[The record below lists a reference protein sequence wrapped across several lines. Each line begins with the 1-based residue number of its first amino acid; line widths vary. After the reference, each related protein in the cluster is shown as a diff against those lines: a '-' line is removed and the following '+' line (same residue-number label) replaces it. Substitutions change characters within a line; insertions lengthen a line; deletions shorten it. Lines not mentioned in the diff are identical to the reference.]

1 MEFNRPRSA
10 PLVAARGSIQKERT
24 AMPRWFTRNDNWDF
38 GGKPSPD
45 GAEHGEPKG
54 RKRRLATTFVFTTL
68 FFAGASLA
76 AFAGDRFS
84 ASIAE
89 DNSAAIESTTTAS
102 DGTASSEAA
111 PAADTSAADTSAAP
125 ATDDSIPAPEST
137 PAPAAPD
144 TTASSGSADVADSN
158 AGTSDGGFTQVSKA
172 SSSGQASSSSPS
184 ATSTPASSQGHA
196 GHRSSARN
204 DAQSQWVQLRKVLL
218 PKTKPAPKPEI
229 EGPASAATVWL
240 NSPLPDPTP
249 PAVRLSPKFAAN
261 LKQAAKSGGVD
272 WAVMLGILRARGAT
286 GRIPADRVT
295 LNRLASRLDSFGPSR
310 GDWSRIVAY
319 SGDSRFADKA
329 AALARYNRA
338 VGIDA
343 LVNGLEASKAAI
355 ASKVLGDP
363 SISIYQGGRSDIV
376 SNKIDVR
383 VLAMIAY
390 LRESFGSVTV
400 SCLLSGHRLYA
411 RPGVVSAHIYGRA
424 VDISAVGGVPIQGHQ
439 QPGGITERTVREIL
453 LAPAEV
459 MPRQVIS
466 LLGLGGPSFPLADHY
481 NHIHIGY

>member
-1 MEFNRPRSA
+1 
-10 PLVAARGSIQKERT
+10 
-24 AMPRWFTRNDNWDF
+24 MPRWFTRNENWDF

-45 GAEHGEPKG
+45 EAESGEPKR

-76 AFAGDRFS
+76 AVAGNRFS
-84 ASIAE
+84 ATIAE
-89 DNSAAIESTTTAS
+89 DNSAAIESTTTVA
-102 DGTASSEAA
+102 DDSS
-111 PAADTSAADTSAAP
+111 TSEAAP
-125 ATDDSIPAPEST
+125 ATDDSV
-137 PAPAAPD
+137 APATDESA
-144 TTASSGSADVADSN
+144 ASSDASAVPSADTSSPSDSADVADSSK
-158 AGTSDGGFTQVSKA
+158 GTTDGGFTQVSSA
-172 SSSGQASSSSPS
+172 SSSGQQVTSSGATGTSSSSKGHS
-184 ATSTPASSQGHA
+184 GRGSSS
-196 GHRSSARN
+196 RRN

-229 EGPASAATVWL
+229 EGPANAATIWL

-249 PAVRLSPKFAAN
+249 PAVRLSPKFASN
-261 LKQAAKSGGVD
+261 LKRAAKSGGVD
-272 WAVMLGILRARGAT
+272 WAVMLGVLRARGAT
-286 GRIPADRVT
+286 GHIPADRVT

-481 NHIHIGY
+481 NHIHIGF

>member
-1 MEFNRPRSA
+1 
-10 PLVAARGSIQKERT
+10 
-24 AMPRWFTRNDNWDF
+24 MPRWFTRNDNWDF

-45 GAEHGEPKG
+45 EAESGEPKR

-89 DNSAAIESTTTAS
+89 DNSAAIETTTTTADDS
-102 DGTASSEAA
+102 
-111 PAADTSAADTSAAP
+111 SAADPAP
-125 ATDDSIPAPEST
+125 ATDNSV
-137 PAPAAPD
+137 APATDESVPAPD
-144 TTASSGSADVADSN
+144 TSASTDSASVADSST
-158 AGTSDGGFTQVSKA
+158 GTSDGGFTQVSNA
-172 SSSGQASSSSPS
+172 SSSGQSTSSGATSSSS
-184 ATSTPASSQGHA
+184 SSKGHG
-196 GHRSSARN
+196 GHRSDNKRN
-204 DAQSQWVQLRKVLL
+204 DPQSQWVQLRKVLL

-229 EGPASAATVWL
+229 EGPVDAATIWL

-286 GRIPADRVT
+286 GHIPADRVT

-329 AALARYNRA
+329 SALARYDRA

-355 ASKVLGDP
+355 ASKVLADP
-363 SISIYQGGRSDIV
+363 SISIYPGGRSDIV
-376 SNKIDVR
+376 ADKIDVR

-424 VDISAVGGVPIQGHQ
+424 VDISAVGGVPIVGHQ

>member
-1 MEFNRPRSA
+1 
-10 PLVAARGSIQKERT
+10 
-24 AMPRWFTRNDNWDF
+24 MPRWFTRNENWDF
-38 GGKPSPD
+38 GGKPAPD
-45 GAEHGEPKG
+45 EAESGEPKR

-84 ASIAE
+84 ASISE
-89 DNSAAIESTTTAS
+89 DNSVAIESTTTTS
-102 DGTASSEAA
+102 DNSSSEAA
-111 PAADTSAADTSAAP
+111 PAADESAAP
-125 ATDDSIPAPEST
+125 APDES
-137 PAPAAPD
+137 ASSSDASAAAD
-144 TTASSGSADVADSN
+144 ASTSDASASSGSPDVADSS
-158 AGTSDGGFTQVSKA
+158 AGTSDGGFTQVSR
-172 SSSGQASSSSPS
+172 GSSSSSTQGSSSS
-184 ATSTPASSQGHA
+184 ATSDSSSSKGH
-196 GHRSSARN
+196 GPRSGGRRN
-204 DAQSQWVQLRKVLL
+204 DAQSQWVLLRKVLL
-218 PKTKPAPKPEI
+218 PQTKPAPKPEI
-229 EGPASAATVWL
+229 EGPAGAATVWL
-240 NSPLPDPTP
+240 NTPLPDPTP

-261 LKQAAKSGGVD
+261 LQQAAKSSGVD

-286 GRIPADRVT
+286 GNIPADRVT
-295 LNRLASRLDSFGPSR
+295 LNRLAVRLDSFGPSR

-329 AALARYNRA
+329 SALARYDRA

-343 LVNGLEASKAAI
+343 LVNGLEATKAAI
-355 ASKVLGDP
+355 ASKVLSDP
-363 SISIYQGGRSDIV
+363 NVSIYQGGRSDIV
-376 SNKIDVR
+376 SNKVEVR

-400 SCLLSGHRLYA
+400 SCLVSGHRLYA

-424 VDISAVGGVPIQGHQ
+424 VDISAIGGVPIQGHQ

-453 LAPAEV
+453 FAPAEV

>member
-1 MEFNRPRSA
+1 
-10 PLVAARGSIQKERT
+10 
-24 AMPRWFTRNDNWDF
+24 MPRWFTRNDNWDF
-38 GGKPSPD
+38 GGRPSPD
-45 GAEHGEPKG
+45 DAQAGEPKG
-54 RKRRLATTFVFTTL
+54 HKRRLATTFVFTAL

-76 AFAGDRFS
+76 AVAGNRFS
-84 ASIAE
+84 ASVAE
-89 DNSAAIESTTTAS
+89 DNSAAIESTTTTTS
-102 DGTASSEAA
+102 DDSSDAA
-111 PAADTSAADTSAAP
+111 PAADASAAAAPASDSSADASASAADA
-125 ATDDSIPAPEST
+125 
-137 PAPAAPD
+137 
-144 TTASSGSADVADSN
+144 ADST
-158 AGTSDGGFTQVSKA
+158 AGTSDGGFTQVSSGNDAA
-172 SSSGQASSSSPS
+172 SGPSSSS
-184 ATSTPASSQGHA
+184 SSQGWVAAPNHTSSSKA
-196 GHRSSARN
+196 HGTRGTSGHRA
-204 DAQSQWVQLRKVLL
+204 DAQSQWTQLRKVLL

-229 EGPASAATVWL
+229 EGPASAATIWL

-286 GRIPADRVT
+286 GHIPADHVT
-295 LNRLASRLDSFGPSR
+295 LSRLATRLDSFGPSR

-329 AALARYNRA
+329 AALARYDRA
-338 VGIDA
+338 VGLDA

-355 ASKVLGDP
+355 ASKVLADP
-363 SISIYQGGRSDIV
+363 SISIYQGGRNDIV
-376 SNKIDVR
+376 ANKIDVR

-390 LRESFGSVTV
+390 LRESFGSVQV
-400 SCLLSGHRLYA
+400 SCLFSGHRLYA

-424 VDISAVGGVPIQGHQ
+424 ADISAIGGVPIQGHQ
-439 QPGGITERTVREIL
+439 QPGGITERTVRAIL
-453 LAPAEV
+453 MAPAEV

>member
-1 MEFNRPRSA
+1 
-10 PLVAARGSIQKERT
+10 
-24 AMPRWFTRNDNWDF
+24 MPRWFTRNDNWDF
-38 GGKPSPD
+38 GGTPSPD
-45 GAEHGEPKG
+45 EVQTGEPK

-84 ASIAE
+84 ATIAD
-89 DNSAAIESTTTAS
+89 DNSAAIESTTTTADESSS
-102 DGTASSEAA
+102 DAA
-111 PAADTSAADTSAAP
+111 PAADQSAAPAADESASSSDAAAADTSAP
-125 ATDDSIPAPEST
+125 AD
-137 PAPAAPD
+137 
-144 TTASSGSADVADSN
+144 SADVADST
-158 AGTSDGGFTQVSKA
+158 AGTSDNGFTQVSSGSP
-172 SSSGQASSSSPS
+172 SSAQDPFSSATSNSSSSHGRG
-184 ATSTPASSQGHA
+184 AK
-196 GHRSSARN
+196 RSGGRRN
-204 DAQSQWVQLRKVLL
+204 DAQAQWQQLRKVLL
-218 PKTKPAPKPEI
+218 PTTKPAPKPEI
-229 EGPASAATVWL
+229 EGPANAATIWL

-249 PAVRLSPKFAAN
+249 PATRLSPKFAAN
-261 LKQAAKSGGVD
+261 LKKAAKSGGVD

-286 GRIPADRVT
+286 GHIPADRVT
-295 LNRLASRLDSFGPSR
+295 LNRLASRLDSFGPAR

-319 SGDSRFADKA
+319 SGDSRFADRA
-329 AALARYNRA
+329 TALARYNRA
-338 VGIDA
+338 VGLDA

-355 ASKVLGDP
+355 ASKVLSDP
-363 SISIYQGGRSDIV
+363 SISIYAGGRNDII

-400 SCLLSGHRLYA
+400 SCLLSGHRMYA
-411 RPGVVSAHIYGRA
+411 RPGVISAHIYGRA

-453 LAPAEV
+453 QVPAEV

>member
-1 MEFNRPRSA
+1 
-10 PLVAARGSIQKERT
+10 
-24 AMPRWFTRNDNWDF
+24 MPRWFTRNDSWDF
-38 GGKPSPD
+38 GGKPDPQE
-45 GAEHGEPKG
+45 AQAGEPKR

-76 AFAGDRFS
+76 AVAGDRFS

-89 DNSAAIESTTTAS
+89 DNSAAIESTTTAPDDS
-102 DGTASSEAA
+102 ASQAA
-111 PAADTSAADTSAAP
+111 PATDESAAP
-125 ATDDSIPAPEST
+125 ATAESATPSDAAGEPAVS
-137 PAPAAPD
+137 APD
-144 TTASSGSADVADSN
+144 NSASADSSAVADST
-158 AGTSDGGFTQVSKA
+158 AGTSDGGFTQVSSGSP
-172 SSSGQASSSSPS
+172 SSSSSSPS
-184 ATSTPASSQGHA
+184 SSTTQGSTATATSNPSSSKA
-196 GHRSSARN
+196 GSSRRSGGRRN
-204 DAQSQWVQLRKVLL
+204 DAQRQWVQLRQVLL
-218 PKTKPAPKPEI
+218 PQSKPAPKPEI
-229 EGPASAATVWL
+229 EGPANAATIWL

-249 PAVRLSPKFAAN
+249 PAVRLSPKFVAN
-261 LKQAAKSGGVD
+261 LKKAAKSGGVD
-272 WAVMLGILRARGAT
+272 WATMLGILRARGAT
-286 GRIPADRVT
+286 GHIPADRVT

-310 GDWSRIVAY
+310 GDWSRVVAY

-329 AALARYNRA
+329 TALARYDRA
-338 VGIDA
+338 VGLDA

-355 ASKVLGDP
+355 ASRILSDP

-383 VLAMIAY
+383 VLATIAY

-453 LAPAEV
+453 LLPQEV

>member
-1 MEFNRPRSA
+1 
-10 PLVAARGSIQKERT
+10 
-24 AMPRWFTRNDNWDF
+24 MPRWFTRNDNWDF
-38 GGKPSPD
+38 GGKPDPD
-45 GAEHGEPKG
+45 EAESREPKG

-76 AFAGDRFS
+76 AVAGNRFS
-84 ASIAE
+84 ASVAE
-89 DNSAAIESTTTAS
+89 DTPLEATTTTTDDSAQAAPAVDASAAAAT
-102 DGTASSEAA
+102 DSSAAAAPADSAA
-111 PAADTSAADTSAAP
+111 PAADTSAP
-125 ATDDSIPAPEST
+125 
-137 PAPAAPD
+137 
-144 TTASSGSADVADSN
+144 ADSAQTADST
-158 AGTSDGGFTQVSKA
+158 AGTSDGGFTQVSSGPSA
-172 SSSGQASSSSPS
+172 TQGSSSGATTSGSSGSAGPS
-184 ATSTPASSQGHA
+184 TK
-196 GHRSSARN
+196 RSGSRHN

-249 PAVRLSPKFAAN
+249 PALRLSPKFAAN
-261 LKQAAKSGGVD
+261 LKKAAKAGGVD
-272 WAVMLGILRARGAT
+272 WAVMLGILRARGAK
-286 GRIPADRVT
+286 GHVPADRVT
-295 LNRLASRLDSFGPSR
+295 LNRLATRLDSFGPMR
-310 GDWSRIVAY
+310 GAWARVVAY

-329 AALARYNRA
+329 TALARYDRA
-338 VGIDA
+338 VGLDA

-355 ASKVLGDP
+355 ASKVLSDP
-363 SISIYQGGRSDIV
+363 NVSIYQGGRNDIV

-439 QPGGITERTVREIL
+439 QPGGVTERTVRAIL
-453 LAPAEV
+453 LLPEEL

-481 NHIHIGY
+481 NHIHVGY

>member
-1 MEFNRPRSA
+1 
-10 PLVAARGSIQKERT
+10 
-24 AMPRWFTRNDNWDF
+24 MPRWFTRNDNWDF
-38 GGKPSPD
+38 GGTPAPEE
-45 GAEHGEPKG
+45 AESREPR
-54 RKRRLATTFVFTTL
+54 RKRRLVTAFVFTTL

-76 AFAGDRFS
+76 AVAGNRFS

-89 DNSAAIESTTTAS
+89 DSSLAVDSTSTSADDSS
-102 DGTASSEAA
+102 ASSDAA
-111 PAADTSAADTSAAP
+111 PAADESAAP
-125 ATDDSIPAPEST
+125 A
-137 PAPAAPD
+137 PAPAEAAP
-144 TTASSGSADVADSN
+144 AEVADSSK
-158 AGTSDGGFTQVSKA
+158 GTSDSGFTQVSGHA
-172 SSSGQASSSSPS
+172 PSASHSSAQSSSWHQVSSSSSSGSRAS
-184 ATSTPASSQGHA
+184 
-196 GHRSSARN
+196 HRSSGRRS

-229 EGPASAATVWL
+229 EGPASAATIWL

-249 PAVRLSPKFAAN
+249 PADRLSPKFAAN
-261 LKQAAKSGGVD
+261 LKKAAKSNGVD
-272 WAVMLGILRARGAT
+272 WAVMLGVLRARGAS
-286 GRIPADRVT
+286 GHVPADRVT
-295 LNRLASRLDSFGPSR
+295 LGRLAARLDSFGPSR

-329 AALARYNRA
+329 SALARYDRA
-338 VGIDA
+338 VGLDA

-355 ASKVLGDP
+355 ASRVLADP
-363 SISIYQGGRSDIV
+363 NVSIYAGGRNDIV
-376 SNKIDVR
+376 ASKIDVR

-400 SCLLSGHRLYA
+400 SCLFSGHRMFA

-424 VDISAVGGVPIQGHQ
+424 VDISAVGGVPIMGHQ

>member
-1 MEFNRPRSA
+1 
-10 PLVAARGSIQKERT
+10 
-24 AMPRWFTRNDNWDF
+24 MPRWFTRNDNWDF

-45 GAEHGEPKG
+45 EAKSGEPKR

-76 AFAGDRFS
+76 AVAGNLMS
-84 ASIAE
+84 AQIAE
-89 DNSAAIESTTTAS
+89 DPPTAESTTTADGSSS
-102 DGTASSEAA
+102 DAT
-111 PAADTSAADTSAAP
+111 PATDESAAP
-125 ATDDSIPAPEST
+125 ASDETAT
-137 PAPAAPD
+137 PAPD
-144 TTASSGSADVADSN
+144 TSATPASTDVADSN
-158 AGTSDGGFTQVSKA
+158 AGTADSGFTQVSSA
-172 SSSGQASSSSPS
+172 SSSGQDSSSSS
-184 ATSTPASSQGHA
+184 VSNTSSSQGRTS
-196 GHRSSARN
+196 HRSGRRN

-229 EGPASAATVWL
+229 EGPASAATIWL
-240 NSPLPDPTP
+240 NTPLPDPTP

-261 LKQAAKSGGVD
+261 LKKAAKSGGVD
-272 WAVMLGILRARGAT
+272 WAVMLGILRARGAK
-286 GRIPADRVT
+286 GHIPADRVT
-295 LNRLASRLDSFGPSR
+295 LGRLAMRLDSFGPSR

-329 AALARYNRA
+329 TALARYDRA
-338 VGIDA
+338 VGLDA
-343 LVNGLEASKAAI
+343 LVNGLEAAKPAI
-355 ASKVLGDP
+355 ASKILSDQN
-363 SISIYQGGRSDIV
+363 ISIYPGGRNDIISD
-376 SNKIDVR
+376 KIDVR

-411 RPGVVSAHIYGRA
+411 RPGVISAHIYGRA

-453 LAPAEV
+453 FAPAEV

-466 LLGLGGPSFPLADHY
+466 LLGLGGPSFPLANHY
-481 NHIHIGY
+481 DHIHIGY

>member
-1 MEFNRPRSA
+1 
-10 PLVAARGSIQKERT
+10 
-24 AMPRWFTRNDNWDF
+24 MPRWFTRNDNWDF

-45 GAEHGEPKG
+45 EAQAGEPK

-84 ASIAE
+84 ATIAE
-89 DNSAAIESTTTAS
+89 DNSAAIESTTTTADGSSS
-102 DGTASSEAA
+102 DAA
-111 PAADTSAADTSAAP
+111 PAADESAAP
-125 ATDDSIPAPEST
+125 AANESASSSDASA
-137 PAPAAPD
+137 APAS
-144 TTASSGSADVADSN
+144 TADESAGVADST
-158 AGTSDGGFTQVSKA
+158 AGTSDNGFTQMSSGSPSSA
-172 SSSGQASSSSPS
+172 QDPSSSTTSNSSSSRGRG
-184 ATSTPASSQGHA
+184 AK
-196 GHRSSARN
+196 RSGGRRN
-204 DAQSQWVQLRKVLL
+204 DAQAQWQQLRKVLL
-218 PKTKPAPKPEI
+218 PTTKPAPKPEI
-229 EGPASAATVWL
+229 EGPPNAATIWL

-249 PAVRLSPKFAAN
+249 PATRLSPNFAAN
-261 LKQAAKSGGVD
+261 LKKAAKSGGVD

-286 GRIPADRVT
+286 GHIPADRVT
-295 LNRLASRLDSFGPSR
+295 LNRLASRLDSFGPAR

-329 AALARYNRA
+329 IALARYDRA
-338 VGIDA
+338 VGLDA

-355 ASKVLGDP
+355 ASKVLSDP
-363 SISIYQGGRSDIV
+363 SISIYAGGRGDII

-453 LAPAEV
+453 QAPAEV